1 MHKPEKTSN
10 EIGLS
15 LSEKININRFLST
28 SPVITPN
35 DSTRPTFASE
45 KCMFFKYTGIMGK
58 ISAQL
63 APLIINA
70 INKTK
75 SVLLR
80 KWKNEADFLVGFL
93 ANGVSFS
100 GVFNEGMAIMAINT
114 MAPLNNKAER

>member
-15 LSEKININRFLST
+15 LSEKINIKRFLST

-35 DSTRPTFASE
+35 DSTRPTFVSE

-70 INKTK
+70 MNKIK
-75 SVLLR
+75 SALLR
-80 KWKNEADFLVGFL
+80 KGKNEV
-93 ANGVSFS
+93 
-100 GVFNEGMAIMAINT
+100 VFWGDS
-114 MAPLNNKAER
+114 